1 MARHI
6 TSIFCITLKESL
18 VKSLFKFFLILTL
31 AATLSACVSESVHQQ
46 KLDENRHLHSVIK
59 DLEADYER
67 LKTDKNQ
74 LAERNDSLNQ
84 RLLEVIERS
93 KLLQE
98 DLMRARA
105 DLDRV
110 ERVLADRSAEAGAA
124 MAEMR
129 QEIDRL
135 TEEGNVFQQQ
145 LETERLARE
154 ARLAEV
160 QGTYDELVGKLEEE
174 IQRGEVKISEL
185 KGKLTVNVVDNILF
199 DSGKAALKSAGI
211 KVLQQIGDILK
222 LAADKDI
229 QVEGHT
235 DNVPIRG
242 TLTQKFPTNWEL
254 STARATTILHFLQ
267 DKSGIPGE
275 RLSAVGYGEY
285 RPIDSNSTAKGRA
298 HNRRIQIVLTAAGA
312 H

>member
-1 MARHI
+1 M
-6 TSIFCITLKESL
+6 
-18 VKSLFKFFLILTL
+18 KFYCKPCLILIIPVI
-31 AATLSACVSESVHQQ
+31 LSACVSQAVHQQ
-46 KLDENRHLHSVIK
+46 KLDENQYLESVIAGLK
-59 DLEADYER
+59 ADYER
-67 LKTDKNQ
+67 LKEDKNQ

-84 RLLEVIERS
+84 RLLEAIGRN

-110 ERVLADRSAEAGAA
+110 EKVLADRSAEAGAA
-124 MAEMR
+124 MTEMR
-129 QEIDRL
+129 HEIDRL
-135 TEEGNVFQQQ
+135 TDNGNALQQQ
-145 LETERLARE
+145 LEAERQARE
-154 ARLAEV
+154 QRLAEV

-199 DSGKAALKSAGI
+199 DSGQAALKPAGI
-211 KVLQQIGDILK
+211 RVLQQIGDILK
-222 LAADKDI
+222 SAVDKDI

-242 TLTQKFPTNWEL
+242 TLAQVYPSNWEL
-254 STARATTILHFLQ
+254 STARANTVLHFLQ
-267 DKSGIPGE
+267 DKTDIPGE

-285 RPIDSNSTAKGRA
+285 RPIASNSAPEGRA
-298 HNRRIQIVLTAAGA
+298 LNRRIQIVLTATKDR
-312 H
+312 

>member
-1 MARHI
+1 VKI
-6 TSIFCITLKESL
+6 YYKFSL
-18 VKSLFKFFLILTL
+18 VLILST
-31 AATLSACVSESVHQQ
+31 ALSACVSETVHQQ
-46 KLDENRHLHSVIK
+46 KIDENQHLQAVIK
-59 DLEADYER
+59 SLETDYER
-67 LKTDKNQ
+67 LKADKNQ

-84 RLLEVIERS
+84 RLLEAIERN

-98 DLMRARA
+98 DLMRARS

-110 ERVLADRSAEAGAA
+110 EKVLADRSAEAGAA
-124 MAEMR
+124 MTEMR
-129 QEIDRL
+129 QEVDRL
-135 TEEGNVFQQQ
+135 TEASNVLQQQ
-145 LETERLARE
+145 LEAERQARE

-185 KGKLTVNVVDNILF
+185 KGKLTVNVVDKILF
-199 DSGKAALKSAGI
+199 DSGQAALKPAGV

-222 LAADKDI
+222 TAADKDI

-242 TLTQKFPTNWEL
+242 TLTQVYPSNWEL
-254 STARATTILHFLQ
+254 STARATTVLHFLQ
-267 DKSGIPGE
+267 EKVGISGE

-285 RPIDSNSTAKGRA
+285 RPISSNGSAEGRA
-298 HNRRIQIVLTAAGA
+298 LNRRIQIVLTATKDR
-312 H
+312 